1 MADRDYFGN
10 EQRLMTAVREEDRK
24 KREKDL
30 QIAQEDLDQPQK
42 PIATEGNVVDKVTD
56 SLEGIQ
62 SGGAETQ

>member
-1 MADRDYFGN
+1 
-10 EQRLMTAVREEDRK
+10 MTAVRDEDRK

-30 QIAQEDLDQPQK
+30 QIAREDLEQPQK
-42 PIATEGNVVDKVTD
+42 PIATEGNAVDKVTD